1 MRHLFLLLALLT
13 TTLALPAQR
22 GEGRRPRDE
31 APRAQR
37 DDRGGDARA
46 ERREIVRQ
54 RVLRAVEEGRLDPQ
68 QVRERIRQR
77 MQDLRSQRGGGR
89 RADAPK
95 PDARR
100 EAGRGPRTGAERRE
114 PGNGPRGGR
123 PDGRR
128 TERPAPRGGARG
140 EGARR
145 GGGRGPRGGEGRA
158 PRGGEGRGPRG
169 GEGNS
174 REV

>member
-13 TTLALPAQR
+13 TTFALPAQR
-22 GEGRRPRDE
+22 GEGRRPRDQ

-37 DDRGGDARA
+37 EDRGDADRA
-46 ERREIVRQ
+46 ERREAIRQ

-77 MQDLRSQRGGGR
+77 MQELRSQRGGSR
-89 RADAPK
+89 RGEAAK
-95 PDARR
+95 PGARR
-100 EAGRGPRTGAERRE
+100 EAGRGPRNGAERRE
-114 PGNGPRGGR
+114 SGNGPRGGR

-128 TERPAPRGGARG
+128 TERQAPRGGTRG

-145 GGGRGPRGGEGRA
+145 GAGRGPRGGAGREPRGNEGRGPRGGEGR
-158 PRGGEGRGPRG
+158 G
-169 GEGNS
+169 